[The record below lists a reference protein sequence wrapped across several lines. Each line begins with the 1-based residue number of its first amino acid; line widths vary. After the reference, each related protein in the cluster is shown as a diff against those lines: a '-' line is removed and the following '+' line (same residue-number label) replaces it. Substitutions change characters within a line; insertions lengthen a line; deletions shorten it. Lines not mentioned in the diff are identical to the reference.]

1 MSRPSIAIVV
11 AMAENRVIGRDGGLP
26 WRLPADMARFR
37 TLTMGKPIVMGRRTH
52 ESIGRALDGRR
63 NIVVTRRPGYRA
75 PGCTV
80 TASLEAALEAASD
93 AADAAEVAVI
103 GGASIYEMALP
114 IADRVHLT
122 LVHASIDGDVRFPQI
137 EPADWREVSRLE
149 RGADARNRYDVSF
162 IELVRSPA
170 GPAYVQEDE
179 AESTLAE
186 PRRVSGTRGRT
197 IETAIPAGWRIVEES
212 GGWEAEKIMFS

>member
-80 TASLEAALEAASD
+80 VRSFDAALHAARDS
-93 AADAAEVAVI
+93 ASGAAEVAVI
-103 GGASIYEMALP
+103 GGASIYERALSV
-114 IADRVHLT
+114 ADRIHLT
-122 LVHASIDGDVRFPQI
+122 VVHASIEGDVRFPEL
-137 EPADWREVSRLE
+137 EPGTWREVARAE
-149 RGADARNRYDVSF
+149 RGADERNGYDLSF
-162 IELVRSPA
+162 IELVRQS
-170 GPAYVQEDE
+170 
-179 AESTLAE
+179 
-186 PRRVSGTRGRT
+186 
-197 IETAIPAGWRIVEES
+197 
-212 GGWEAEKIMFS
+212 F